1 MQIMQPTTSRL
12 RHKVIPELALLL
24 LLAVLWGGSYPLTK
38 LALKTIPPF
47 TLVALRVSIAAVLLL
62 VIVWWKRLSIPRE
75 ARVWGAFFVQACF
88 NSIVSWSLVAYGQ
101 QFVPSALAGILNS
114 TSPIFVFLITCML
127 RRDEAATAQKLL
139 GTIAGLGGVCLIL
152 GVEVLRHLGQ
162 QVVAQLALVAG
173 ALCYAGAAIYG
184 RRFGALPAIM
194 TAAGTMT
201 WAATCLIPVSLVV
214 DQPWKIT
221 PSLESLLAAVAL
233 GSFSTA
239 GALMLYFR
247 LVRTLGSMGVASQ
260 SYLRAGVSVLLGVM
274 LLGESFTWSLGVG
287 LATVVVGVAAI
298 NGQLSLAWGFWLRKD
313 ESSSRLLKKPL
324 GGLFRPEH
332 RKVPQD

>member
-1 MQIMQPTTSRL
+1 MQMMQPTTSRL
-12 RHKVIPELALLL
+12 RYTVVPELALLL
-24 LLAVLWGGSYPLTK
+24 LLAMLWGGSYPLTK

-62 VIVWWKRLSIPRE
+62 VIAWWKHVSIPRA

-88 NSIVSWSLVAYGQ
+88 NSIVSWSLVAWGQ

-114 TSPIFVFLITCML
+114 TAPLFVFLITCTL
-127 RRDEAATAQKLL
+127 TRHEAATAQQLL
-139 GTIAGLGGVCLIL
+139 GTIAGLGEVCLII
-152 GVEVLRHLGQ
+152 GVDVLRDVGQ
-162 QVVAQLALVAG
+162 HVVAQLALVAG
-173 ALCYAGAAIYG
+173 ALGYAGAASYG
-184 RRFGALPAIM
+184 RRFGAIPAIM

-214 DQPWKIT
+214 DQPWEIP
-221 PSLESLLAAVAL
+221 PSLGSLLAAVAL

-287 LATVVVGVAAI
+287 LAAVVVGVAAI
-298 NGQLSLAWGFWLRKD
+298 NGQLSLTWDFWLGRED
-313 ESSSRLLKKPL
+313 SSR
-324 GGLFRPEH
+324 
-332 RKVPQD
+332 V

>member
-1 MQIMQPTTSRL
+1 MQIMQPTKSRL
-12 RHKVIPELALLL
+12 RHTVIPELALLL

-62 VIVWWKRLSIPRE
+62 VIVWWKQLSIPRE

-127 RRDEAATAQKLL
+127 TRHEAATAQKLL

-221 PSLESLLAAVAL
+221 PSLGSLLAAVAL

-287 LATVVVGVAAI
+287 LAAVVVGVAAI

-313 ESSSRLLKKPL
+313 ESSSRLLKKPF

>member
-1 MQIMQPTTSRL
+1 MKMMQPTTRRL
-12 RHKVIPELALLL
+12 RDTVIPELALLL

-62 VIVWWKRLSIPRE
+62 VIVWWKQLSLPRE

-88 NSIVSWSLVAYGQ
+88 NSIVSWSCVAWGQ

-114 TSPIFVFLITCML
+114 TSPIFVFLITSML
-127 RRDEAATAQKLL
+127 TRHEAATAEKLL
-139 GTIAGLGGVCLIL
+139 GTIAGLGGVCLII
-152 GVEVLRHLGQ
+152 GVDVVQELGQ

-184 RRFGALPAIM
+184 RRFGAVPAIV

-201 WAATCLIPVSLVV
+201 WAATCLIPVSVVV
-214 DQPWKIT
+214 DQPWKMA
-221 PSLESLLAAVAL
+221 PSLGALLAAVAL
-233 GSFSTA
+233 GAFSTA

-287 LATVVVGVAAI
+287 LAAVVGGVAAI
-298 NGQLSLAWGFWLRKD
+298 NDQLCLAWGFWLGRD
-313 ESSSRLLKKPL
+313 DSSR
-324 GGLFRPEH
+324 
-332 RKVPQD
+332 V

>member
-1 MQIMQPTTSRL
+1 MQIMQPTKSRL
-12 RHKVIPELALLL
+12 RHMVIPELALL

-62 VIVWWKRLSIPRE
+62 VIVWWKQLSIPRE

-127 RRDEAATAQKLL
+127 TRYEAATAQKLL

-221 PSLESLLAAVAL
+221 PSLGSLLAAVAL

-274 LLGESFTWSLGVG
+274 LLGEPFTWSLGVG
-287 LATVVVGVAAI
+287 LAAVVVGVAAI

>member
-1 MQIMQPTTSRL
+1 MQMMQPTTSRL
-12 RHKVIPELALLL
+12 RDTVVPELALLL

-38 LALKTIPPF
+38 LALQTIPPF

-62 VIVWWKRLSIPRE
+62 VIAWWNHVSLPRE

-88 NSIVSWSLVAYGQ
+88 NSIVSWSLVAWGQ

-114 TSPIFVFLITCML
+114 TSPIFVFLLTCML
-127 RRDEAATAQKLL
+127 TRHEAATAQQLL
-139 GTIAGLGGVCLIL
+139 GTLAGLGGVCLII
-152 GVEVLRHLGQ
+152 GGDGLRDVGQ

-184 RRFGALPAIM
+184 RRFGAIPALM

-214 DQPWKIT
+214 DQPWRMT
-221 PSLESLLAAVAL
+221 PSLGSLLAAVAL

-247 LVRTLGSMGVASQ
+247 LVRTLGSIGVASQ

-287 LATVVVGVAAI
+287 LAAVVVGVAAI
-298 NGQLSLAWGFWLRKD
+298 NGPLSLAWGFWLRRED
-313 ESSSRLLKKPL
+313 SSR
-324 GGLFRPEH
+324 G
-332 RKVPQD
+332 

>member
-1 MQIMQPTTSRL
+1 MKMMQPTKSRL
-12 RHKVIPELALLL
+12 RDTVVPELALLL
-24 LLAVLWGGSYPLTK
+24 LLAMLWGGSYPLTK

-62 VIVWWKRLSIPRE
+62 VIAQWKHLCLPRE
-75 ARVWGAFFVQACF
+75 TRVWGAFFVQACF
-88 NSIVSWSLVAYGQ
+88 NSIVSWSLVAWGQ

-114 TSPIFVFLITCML
+114 TSPIFVFLITCTL
-127 RRDEAATAQKLL
+127 TRHEAATAQKLL
-139 GTIAGLGGVCLIL
+139 GTIAGLGGVCLII
-152 GVEVLRHLGQ
+152 GVDVLRDLGQ
-162 QVVAQLALVAG
+162 HVVAQLALVAG

-184 RRFGALPAIM
+184 RRFGAIPAIM

-201 WAATCLIPVSLVV
+201 WAATCLIPVSLLV

-221 PSLESLLAAVAL
+221 PSLGSLLAAVAL

-260 SYLRAGVSVLLGVM
+260 SYLRAGVSVLLEVM
-274 LLGESFTWSLGVG
+274 LLGEPFTWSLGVG
-287 LATVVVGVAAI
+287 LAAVVVGVAAI
-298 NGQLSLAWGFWLRKD
+298 NGQLSLAWGFWLRR
-313 ESSSRLLKKPL
+313 EASSR
-324 GGLFRPEH
+324 
-332 RKVPQD
+332 V

>member
-1 MQIMQPTTSRL
+1 MKMTQPTTRRL
-12 RHKVIPELALLL
+12 RQTVVPELALLL

-62 VIVWWKRLSIPRE
+62 VIAWWTQLSLPRE
-75 ARVWGAFFVQACF
+75 ARVWGEFFVQACF
-88 NSIVSWSLVAYGQ
+88 NSMVSWSLVAWGQ

-114 TSPIFVFLITCML
+114 TSPLFVFLITGTL
-127 RRDEAATAQKLL
+127 TRHEAATAQQLL
-139 GTIAGLGGVCLIL
+139 GTLAGLGGVCLII
-152 GVEVLRHLGQ
+152 GVDVLRELGQ
-162 QVVAQLALVAG
+162 HVVAQLGLLAG

-184 RRFGALPAIM
+184 RRFGAIPAIM

-201 WAATCLIPVSLVV
+201 CAATCLIPVSVVV
-214 DQPWKIT
+214 DQPWNMT
-221 PSLESLLAAVAL
+221 PSFGSLLAAVAL

-274 LLGESFTWSLGVG
+274 LLGESFTWSLSVG
-287 LATVVVGVAAI
+287 LAAVVVGVAAI
-298 NGQLSLAWGFWLRKD
+298 NGQLSLAW
-313 ESSSRLLKKPL
+313 
-324 GGLFRPEH
+324 
-332 RKVPQD
+332 V